1 MKNKKTTKTSE
12 LVLKMVKSVCK
23 AGVDMVTDLIIQI
36 LIQRVIP
43 PKWRSL
49 ALLPTTI
56 RENKT
61 LLSGETTEDSCLLI
75 RL

>member
-36 LIQRVIP
+36 LIRVIP

-49 ALLPTTI
+49 ALLSTTI